1 MARFVLFRLFQSVGL
16 LFGILVLVFAMVRV
30 TGDPVSLMV
39 AREATNEQREQFRQ
53 IYGFDRP
60 LSEQFLDY
68 MGKLLRGDLDRS
80 MSLGTPNAE
89 LIAQRLPPTLEL
101 ALASL
106 GLALAVA
113 VPLGILSGMQP
124 GGVFDFL
131 ARALSLMGQSIPS
144 YWMAMVVILIFA
156 VNLRLLPSF
165 GRSGFESLILPTIT
179 LALAQIG
186 QLVRLIRGSVIEVR
200 QENYIRTARSKGLS
214 SAAIMRQHIL
224 PNVAVPLVSVI
235 GVNFTYLMGGSVY
248 VETVFAW
255 PGLGSLLNNAIN
267 GSDFPLVQ
275 AITIFIALFVIS
287 INFLTDLLYA
297 VVDPRIRYG

>member
-1 MARFVLFRLFQSVGL
+1 MARFIVFRLLQSVGL
-16 LFGILVLVFAMVRV
+16 LIGILVLVFAMVRV

-39 AREATNEQREQFRQ
+39 AREATNEQRERFRE

-60 LSEQFLDY
+60 LHEQFFNFF
-68 MGKLLRGDLDRS
+68 GKLLRGDLDRS
-80 MSLGTPNAE
+80 MSLNAPNAE

-106 GLALAVA
+106 VLALSVA
-113 VPLGILSGMQP
+113 IPLGILSGMRP
-124 GGVFDFL
+124 GSVFDFF

-165 GRSGFESLILPTIT
+165 GRSGIESLILPTIT
-179 LALAQIG
+179 LALAQTG
-186 QLVRLIRGSVIEVR
+186 QLVRLIRGSVMEVR

-214 SAAIMRQHIL
+214 NAAIMRQHIL

-297 VVDPRIRYG
+297 VVDPRIRYS

>member
-1 MARFVLFRLFQSVGL
+1 MARFIVFRLLQSVGL
-16 LFGILVLVFAMVRV
+16 LIGILVLVFAMVRV

-39 AREATNEQREQFRQ
+39 AREATNEQRERFRE

-60 LSEQFLDY
+60 LHEQFINFF
-68 MGKLLRGDLDRS
+68 GKLLRGDLDRS
-80 MSLGTPNAE
+80 LSLGTPNAE

-106 GLALAVA
+106 LLALTVA
-113 VPLGILSGMQP
+113 IPLGIVSGMRS
-124 GGVFDFL
+124 GGVFDFF

-165 GRSGFESLILPTIT
+165 GRSGVESLILPTIT
-179 LALAQIG
+179 LALAQTG
-186 QLVRLIRGSVIEVR
+186 QLVRLIRGSVMEVR

-255 PGLGSLLNNAIN
+255 PGLGSLLNNSIN

-297 VVDPRIRYG
+297 VVDPRIRYS